1 MDIDINLSGL
11 KFHFFSKN
19 TNNYIDKM
27 PKLKSKIIKHD
38 FYAVNELQICEKIKK
53 INYYINS
60 YHIVDSYDF
69 INISQL
75 NDKYIDKININNKT
89 RYLTLNYKN
98 NDFTNFNSF
107 LLNFDDIKLLI
118 FNIIE
123 SFSYLLNSLYSL
135 NEHNICFFNL
145 CPQNIVLLNNCGE
158 KPILQNFKY
167 SLRYEKLNEEYFS
180 KIINNLNDNYI
191 YKPIEVHVLFY
202 LIKND
207 INTISYSFI
216 EEICE
221 IYVNN
226 LSVLQFFSQKYVEDY
241 KKSCIETLKKYINQ
255 DKREIIKILLKNI
268 ELWDIFSISVLYLH
282 IIGNILQIF
291 SLQGTFISKLF
302 VELSKNIHPNPEK
315 RYDLETMREIYNKLF
330 NEETDWK
337 YINNLKNDK
346 IFTLIENLQQ

>member
-1 MDIDINLSGL
+1 MDIDIDLSGL
-11 KFHFFSKN
+11 KLHFFPKN
-19 TNNYIDKM
+19 TNNYKDNTSKV
-27 PKLKSKIIKHD
+27 KSKIMKHN
-38 FYAVNELQICEKIKK
+38 FYTVNELQICEKIKK
-53 INYYINS
+53 LNYYINS
-60 YHIVDSYDF
+60 YYIVDSYDF

-75 NDKYIDKININNKT
+75 NDKYIDKININDKT

-98 NDFTNFNSF
+98 NDLINFNSF
-107 LLNFDDIKLLI
+107 LFNFDDIKLLI

-123 SFSYLLNSLYSL
+123 SFSYLLNSLYNL
-135 NEHNICFFNL
+135 NEYNICFFNL
-145 CPQNIVLLNNCGE
+145 CPQNIVLLNDCGE
-158 KPILQNFKY
+158 KPILQDFKY

-180 KIINNLNDNYI
+180 KIINNLDDNYI

-226 LSVLQFFSQKYVEDY
+226 LAVLQFFSQKYVEDY
-241 KKSCIETLKKYINQ
+241 KKTCIETLKKYINQ
-255 DKREIIKILLKNI
+255 DKREIIKKLLKNV
-268 ELWDIFSISVLYLH
+268 ETWDIFSISVLYLH

-302 VELSKNIHPNPEK
+302 LELSKNIHPNPEK
-315 RYDLETMREIYNKLF
+315 RYDLESMREVYNKLF

-346 IFTLIENLQQ
+346 IFTFIENLQQ